1 MSAGR
6 IRNRGC
12 VPYLDGEGVF
22 LKPLIT
28 IESKK
33 ESCYDRKMSP
43 FQRLYMH
50 QTLASAR
57 RYAYFKPFDNL
68 IPKDE
73 LDFTLTTTFNESS
86 EVFPETVDVY
96 FQPETLGIATWRRL
110 RNTRDLTPDRE
121 QMAASLKHP
130 GSSGDG
136 PKSKSD
142 RAGRGKKKIVI
153 PYRYN
158 LAHKL
163 LIGGITEKKHPS
175 SIKLMNSSHHSPQTN
190 AGYSRQPSDGNFYQY

>member
-1 MSAGR
+1 MAAGR

-22 LKPLIT
+22 VKPIT
-28 IESKK
+28 TVEWTKD
-33 ESCYDRKMSP
+33 SCFDPKMSP
-43 FQRLYMH
+43 FQRMYMH
-50 QTLASAR
+50 HTLASAR
-57 RYAYFKPFDNL
+57 RYAHFKNFDNL

-73 LDFTLTTTFNESS
+73 LDLILTSTFDQSTEI
-86 EVFPETVDVY
+86 FPEKVDVY
-96 FQPETLGIATWRRL
+96 FQPETEGIATWRRL

-121 QMAASLKHP
+121 QMASSLGGAQECADTQKI
-130 GSSGDG
+130 
-136 PKSKSD
+136 
-142 RAGRGKKKIVI
+142 GRGKRKSAI

-158 LAHKL
+158 FAHKL